1 MKCPKV
7 TKVFTTKLRNWIAV
21 LAEEDR
27 DPGANT
33 KLESI
38 RMAFLETALGRS
50 RSAAAFTQM
59 AAGQEV
65 GGQCGDYI
73 QKTLSNPTQP
83 WSPELPGY
91 IAPLPSE
98 STQRKRKRQSLEDE
112 DPSTSYERPAK
123 RSREDS
129 YIKGP
134 MLGQGGFGSV
144 FAGTRSSD
152 GLPVAIK
159 YVTKDEEHEDI
170 EVEGQGLL
178 PLEVALMT
186 RVNSAPACPNVLKL
200 LEWFEHPGRYVMILE
215 RPDPCQDLHSFCE
228 ENGCLDES
236 QAKKVLMQLIN
247 ALKHCESCGVF
258 HRDVKPQ
265 NLLICTD
272 TNEIKLLDFGCGHLL
287 KDSEYKE
294 FAGTL
299 SFAPPEWFRS
309 HSYRAGPATAWSLG
323 VTLYQL
329 LCGSLPFRS
338 ARRVRRLRFPR
349 HLSADCRQLIRW
361 CFKAAADDRPS
372 LQDIEQHPWLQSTG
386 TRTNSCHRR
395 FTGIMDRHYYRGI
408 IKSALASYI
417 QHHFKEPHRFFQEND
432 PKHKVVRQCV
442 AEEGINWEKTPAERF
457 FRIFSMAH
465 MGERR
470 ALGRSR
476 SAAGQEG
483 GGQCG
488 DHIQKTL
495 SNPTQ
500 PWSPELPGYFAP
512 LPSESTQRKR
522 KRQSLEDEDP
532 STSYE
537 RPAKRS
543 CEDSYIKGPMLG
555 QGGFGSVFAGTRSS
569 DGLPVAIKYVTKD
582 EEHED
587 IEVEGQGLLPL
598 EVALMTR
605 VNSAPACPNVLKLL
619 EWFEHPGRYVMILE
633 RPDPCQDLHSFCEE
647 NGCLDE
653 SQAKKVLMQLINALK
668 HCESCGVFHRDVKP
682 QNLLICTDT
691 NEIKLLDFGCGHL
704 LKYSAYKEFA
714 GTLSFAPPEWFRS
727 HSYRAGPATAWSLGV
742 TLYQLLCGS
751 LPFRSA
757 RRVRRLRF
765 PRHLS
770 ADCRQ
775 LIRWCLKA
783 AADDRPSLQDIEQ
796 HPWFQSTDSHIP
808 CRSSALG
815 EFLLLLHRPHRLRAE
830 ENFTDEKCFL
840 ERGIPLQE
848 LEDPPTVYA
857 LDGRILLR
865 FLEDPGDL
873 SGVPEE
879 YHNLWVVFISQQAI
893 EDLKRRGS

>member
-1 MKCPKV
+1 MLDFGCGHLLKDSEYKEFAGTLSFAPPEWFRSHSYRAGPATAWSLGV
-7 TKVFTTKLRNWIAV
+7 TLYQLLCGSLPFRSARRVRRLRFPRHLSADCRQLIRWCLKA
-21 LAEEDR
+21 AADDR
-27 DPGANT
+27 PSLQDIEQHPW
-33 KLESI
+33 LQS
-38 RMAFLETALGRS
+38 TALGRS

-236 QAKKVLMQLIN
+236 QAKKVLMQLIS

-361 CFKAAADDRPS
+361 CLKAAADDRPS
-372 LQDIEQHPWLQSTG
+372 LQDIEQHPWLQSTVKEMPIHSAVDLQG
-386 TRTNSCHRR
+386 AVLGRHEEEIFATRHAVESLAAQITDLTNRLHLLQSQSPSLEPRTTSEPRINNPPCYSASHRGPEKKRILMAFWDQQKPENKLTNS
-395 FTGIMDRHYYRGI
+395 
-408 IKSALASYI
+408 
-417 QHHFKEPHRFFQEND
+417 Q
-432 PKHKVVRQCV
+432 
-442 AEEGINWEKTPAERF
+442 
-457 FRIFSMAH
+457 
-465 MGERR
+465 
-470 ALGRSR
+470 
-476 SAAGQEG
+476 
-483 GGQCG
+483 
-488 DHIQKTL
+488 
-495 SNPTQ
+495 
-500 PWSPELPGYFAP
+500 
-512 LPSESTQRKR
+512 
-522 KRQSLEDEDP
+522 
-532 STSYE
+532 
-537 RPAKRS
+537 
-543 CEDSYIKGPMLG
+543 
-555 QGGFGSVFAGTRSS
+555 
-569 DGLPVAIKYVTKD
+569 
-582 EEHED
+582 
-587 IEVEGQGLLPL
+587 
-598 EVALMTR
+598 
-605 VNSAPACPNVLKLL
+605 
-619 EWFEHPGRYVMILE
+619 
-633 RPDPCQDLHSFCEE
+633 
-647 NGCLDE
+647 
-653 SQAKKVLMQLINALK
+653 
-668 HCESCGVFHRDVKP
+668 
-682 QNLLICTDT
+682 
-691 NEIKLLDFGCGHL
+691 
-704 LKYSAYKEFA
+704 
-714 GTLSFAPPEWFRS
+714 
-727 HSYRAGPATAWSLGV
+727 
-742 TLYQLLCGS
+742 
-751 LPFRSA
+751 
-757 RRVRRLRF
+757 
-765 PRHLS
+765 
-770 ADCRQ
+770 
-775 LIRWCLKA
+775 
-783 AADDRPSLQDIEQ
+783 
-796 HPWFQSTDSHIP
+796 
-808 CRSSALG
+808 
-815 EFLLLLHRPHRLRAE
+815 
-830 ENFTDEKCFL
+830 
-840 ERGIPLQE
+840 
-848 LEDPPTVYA
+848 
-857 LDGRILLR
+857 
-865 FLEDPGDL
+865 
-873 SGVPEE
+873 
-879 YHNLWVVFISQQAI
+879 
-893 EDLKRRGS
+893 